1 MPHRTGPRFKPVK
14 YVPVA
19 TAAALLVGSSTLFFV
34 FTCPWLTRAVSP
46 AVPLYNGIVFLF
58 VLANFSMATFMD
70 PGVFPRA
77 DEDEDK
83 DDDFRAPL
91 YKNVDI
97 KGVQVRMK
105 WCSTCHF
112 YRPPRCSHCS
122 VCDNCVEDFDHHC
135 PWVNNC
141 IGRRNYR
148 YFFLFLLSLSLHMV
162 DVFAFGLFHVLHHL
176 GKLGAVHATI
186 TMGVMCV
193 ASLFF
198 IPVIG
203 LTGFHIVLVA
213 RGRTTNE
220 QVTGK
225 FRGGVNP
232 FTRGCCGNVERVLC
246 SPLGPRYVA
255 EPSPLRQQLAA
266 SLGPPFFRPE
276 PLERTTVGKRTDNG
290 VEAQMSRSKV
300 RDPGRTR
307 ARPGGQGRLHLGPAR
322 ACHLPSGDGTPDH
335 AESCLHPQLTS
346 PPTPAMYKHR
356 PGFGNPS
363 LPAPGPVRP
372 PASHLL
378 PPQVTVQETALGGPC
393 GRSFD
398 SQSELSLDLPDYRPR
413 GPPGPGPSPPHAGS
427 FAGNSRSLSLKS
439 AGRRGGD
446 HLGPPLAPA
455 PPSDGAPATP
465 AHHGFAPAP
474 LTSRG
479 GSLSYDSLLNPASPA
494 GRVGCGIGPGHRSPY
509 PTAKACRLGG
519 AGELRRTFS
528 PVPSRPASAAAAPPR
543 EPSPV
548 RYDNLSQTIMASIQE
563 RKDREERERLLRS
576 HTDSLFS
583 EPGAFDAPAPYGLR
597 PLSPPLSAVPP
608 PPEPPRGRALRPAT
622 SRDSLLA
629 AAGFAARCPLPPASL
644 APLSGP
650 GTRTLRTSTP
660 TLQAELAAGLVRAH
674 PALQGRLRNGG
685 CPAPGPPIP
694 PSPPGGPRSPAFG
707 PAQAVSFV
715 STVDAAE
722 PQPLGAQRDGLPPK
736 TALGKINGQPKGIA
750 RLGSASSAPGPPASP
765 ARPSSVKKVSGV
777 GGTTYEI
784 SV

>member
-1 MPHRTGPRFKPVK
+1 LK
-14 YVPVA
+14 
-19 TAAALLVGSSTLFFV
+19 
-34 FTCPWLTRAVSP
+34 
-46 AVPLYNGIVFLF
+46 
-58 VLANFSMATFMD
+58 
-70 PGVFPRA
+70 
-77 DEDEDK
+77 
-83 DDDFRAPL
+83 
-91 YKNVDI
+91 
-97 KGVQVRMK
+97 
-105 WCSTCHF
+105 
-112 YRPPRCSHCS
+112 
-122 VCDNCVEDFDHHC
+122 DFDHHC

-290 VEAQMSRSKV
+290 VEAQMSRSKS
-300 RDPGRTR
+300 RTSLDGLDDEGLDLQPPLPPKGDPRQYSELIT
-307 ARPGGQGRLHLGPAR
+307 QLG
-322 ACHLPSGDGTPDH
+322 SSD
-335 AESCLHPQLTS
+335 ESCLHPQLTS

-363 LPAPGPVRP
+363 LVHYHAAGDQLPGLPARLAARDPVPSPGPTSPPPPAPPRP
-372 PASHLL
+372 TLARAWASPPSSL
-378 PPQVTVQETALGGPC
+378 PP
-393 GRSFD
+393 
-398 SQSELSLDLPDYRPR
+398 
-413 GPPGPGPSPPHAGS
+413 PPSAGDA
-427 FAGNSRSLSLKS
+427 FAGNSRSLSLK
-439 AGRRGGD
+439 
-446 HLGPPLAPA
+446 LGPPLAPA

-528 PVPSRPASAAAAPPR
+528 PVP

-583 EPGAFDAPAPYGLR
+583 DPGAFDAPAPYGLR
-597 PLSPPLSAVPP
+597 PLSPPLSA
-608 PPEPPRGRALRPAT
+608 A

-674 PALQGRLRNGG
+674 PALQGRLRNS
-685 CPAPGPPIP
+685 GPPRPSPLSAPWTP
-694 PSPPGGPRSPAFG
+694 PSPSPSGPRG
-707 PAQAVSFV
+707 KGGGRR
-715 STVDAAE
+715 
-722 PQPLGAQRDGLPPK
+722 LCRGAGKGCFRCRDGLPPK

-750 RLGSASSAPGPPASP
+750 RLGSAS
-765 ARPSSVKKVSGV
+765 RPSSVKKVSGV

>member
-290 VEAQMSRSKV
+290 VEAQMSRSKS
-300 RDPGRTR
+300 RTSLDGLDDEGLDLQPPLPPKGDPRQYSELIT
-307 ARPGGQGRLHLGPAR
+307 QLG
-322 ACHLPSGDGTPDH
+322 SSD
-335 AESCLHPQLTS
+335 ESCLHPQLTS

-363 LPAPGPVRP
+363 LVHYHAAGD
-372 PASHLL
+372 
-378 PPQVTVQETALGGPC
+378 QVTVQETALGGPC